1 MIAAQEMRWAPEGLA
16 LRNQPL
22 RQISQLVWIHPG
34 EGPRGRLCM
43 TWRNY
48 RCEVGGE
55 PKSVCSKC
63 GRRDCPGCSEDWI
76 DATVEG
82 MLERFA
88 VHELLATVIVRDT
101 PDDVNT
107 WKDQR
112 RGVIEEAKAAG
123 IAGGAI
129 VQVDSGDTTQYFV
142 LRPSREGRRMGPRRL
157 RDLLR
162 KSCFPKGSNGHA
174 LHWFGTFGYRGPK
187 RAGIT
192 FPLSNGPIVTGAK
205 YPLVIRCPEHDC
217 NAIYTCTSRNPLG
230 LPVETGPRRRHRR
243 RRRP

>member
-1 MIAAQEMRWAPEGLA
+1 MRWAPEGLA

-34 EGPRGRLCM
+34 EGPPGRLCM

-55 PKSVCSKC
+55 QKSVCSKF
-63 GRRDCPGCSEDWI
+63 GRRDCPG
-76 DATVEG
+76 
-82 MLERFA
+82 
-88 VHELLATVIVRDT
+88 
-101 PDDVNT
+101 
-107 WKDQR
+107 
-112 RGVIEEAKAAG
+112 
-123 IAGGAI
+123 
-129 VQVDSGDTTQYFV
+129 
-142 LRPSREGRRMGPRRL
+142 RL

-174 LHWFGTFGYRGPK
+174 LHWFGVFGYRGPK

-205 YPLVIRCPEHDC
+205 YPVVIRCPEHDC
-217 NAIYTCTSRNPLG
+217 DAVYTCTSRNPLG
-230 LPVETGPRRRHRR
+230 LPVETG
-243 RRRP
+243 